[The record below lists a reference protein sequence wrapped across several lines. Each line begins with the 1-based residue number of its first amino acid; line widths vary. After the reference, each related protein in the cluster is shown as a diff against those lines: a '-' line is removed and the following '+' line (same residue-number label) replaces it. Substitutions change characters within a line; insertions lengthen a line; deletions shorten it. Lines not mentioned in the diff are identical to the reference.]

1 MIDQGSLPGRDV
13 SLRHNIQTDSEALS
27 VNKANV
33 YRSDGFRM
41 ESYFHSAI
49 HLVSVVFRYRG
60 QKSESLY
67 WKRLIGTVNLNDVKF
82 YCIRK

>member
-1 MIDQGSLPGRDV
+1 MNDQGSIPGRDV

-49 HLVSVVFRYRG
+49 HLVLWCFVTGDRKVSHC
-60 QKSESLY
+60 
-67 WKRLIGTVNLNDVKF
+67 IGNG
-82 YCIRK
+82 